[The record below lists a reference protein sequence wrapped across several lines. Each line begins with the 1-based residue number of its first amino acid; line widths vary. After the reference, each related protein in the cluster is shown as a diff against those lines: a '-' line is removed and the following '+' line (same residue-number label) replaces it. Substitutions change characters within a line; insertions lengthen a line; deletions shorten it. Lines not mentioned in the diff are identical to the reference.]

1 MAELARRAAA
11 RAERERQKQLAA
23 MAKAAEEA
31 ARAMDGGD
39 GAYDGAT
46 AAQRLALMRVR
57 DELAT
62 RMAVPPERLA
72 PSATAAVTLVAPTTI
87 PAHADGYFIPIDQ
100 SVGELRVGEAKR
112 VRRGRDRLQFETP
125 GSRIALLFKQL

>member
-1 MAELARRAAA
+1 MV
-11 RAERERQKQLAA
+11 
-23 MAKAAEEA
+23 KATEEV

-39 GAYDGAT
+39 GVYDGAT

-72 PSATAAVTLVAPTTI
+72 PSATAAVTLIAPTAI
-87 PAHADGYFIPIDQ
+87 PAYADGYFIPVDQ
-100 SVGELRVGEAKR
+100 SVGGLRVGEAKR
-112 VRRGRDRLQFETP
+112 VRRGRDRLQFATP
-125 GSRIALLFKQL
+125 GSRVALLFKQL